1 MTRRAS
7 RLGSAMHRSAPR
19 SLPDTAFLTTTGD
32 LAARMVDGIH
42 AYLDR
47 QLAAAPKTRQAM
59 WEAENLSA
67 AEATKFVAA
76 RRDELRQIVGVIDD
90 RIEPSLKFEIPEF
103 DQGNTFG
110 YAEMAGLIAPRPFMV
125 ERGHDD
131 GVAPDERVAFEYAKV
146 SRMYAK
152 LGIPERTEIE
162 YFAGG
167 HEIHAQGTFD
177 FLHKHL
183 DWPGPGN

>member
-7 RLGSAMHRSAPR
+7 RLGSAMHASAPR

-47 QLAAAPKTRQAM
+47 QLAAAPKTRQVM

-76 RRDELRQIVGVIDD
+76 RRDDLRQIVGVIDD
-90 RIEPSLKFEIPEF
+90 RIEPSLNFEVPHPQTPLEIGRGSSFAIYEVRWTVL
-103 DQGNTFG
+103 D
-110 YAEMAGLIAPRPFMV
+110 GLDA
-125 ERGHDD
+125 
-131 GVAPDERVAFEYAKV
+131 
-146 SRMYAK
+146 
-152 LGIPERTEIE
+152 
-162 YFAGG
+162 
-167 HEIHAQGTFD
+167 
-177 FLHKHL
+177 
-183 DWPGPGN
+183 